1 MSTKKRSLSEI
12 SSDIMLVQNSFEL
25 TEQEIDEQLDLLHTE
40 LHDKE
45 NGVYWFYKSMDKKVE
60 LAKEY
65 KSKMDEVIKKMK
77 YTQEK
82 LKRLVVEAYAASK
95 QLPAHDEFNPIK
107 IMEMGKV
114 EILDESKIPD
124 EYYIEKIE
132 TRLDKRRI
140 LEELK
145 EGTEIP
151 GVRLRVNKHVRGLK

>member
-1 MSTKKRSLSEI
+1 MSKKRSLSQI
-12 SSDIMLVQNSFEL
+12 SSDIMIVENSWEL
-25 TEQEIDEQLDLLHTE
+25 TEEEIDEQLDMLHTE
-40 LHDKE
+40 LHEKE

-82 LKRLVVEAYAASK
+82 LKRLVVEAYAASG

-114 EILDESKIPD
+114 EVIDETKIPS

-151 GVRLRVNKHVRGLK
+151 GVRLRINKHVRGLK

>member
-1 MSTKKRSLSEI
+1 MPKRTLNEI
-12 SSDIMLVQNSFEL
+12 SNDIMLVQNSYEL
-25 TEQEIDEQLDLLHTE
+25 SNEEIDEQLDVLHTE

-45 NGVYWFYKSMDKKVE
+45 NGVYWFYKNIDSKIA

-65 KSKMDEVIKKMK
+65 KQKADLVMKKLK

-82 LKRLVVEAYAASK
+82 LKGLVIEAYKASG

-107 IMEMGKV
+107 IIQMGKV
-114 EILDESKIPD
+114 EVIDETKIPD
-124 EYYIEKIE
+124 EYYVEKIE

-145 EGTEIP
+145 EGKEIP
-151 GVRLRVNKHVRGLK
+151 GVRLKKNKHVRGLK

>member
-1 MSTKKRSLSEI
+1 MANKRSLNQI

-45 NGVYWFYKSMDKKVE
+45 NGVYWFYKNLDSKVA

-65 KSKMDEVIKKMK
+65 KDKADEVINKLK

-82 LKRLVVEAYAASK
+82 LKGLVVEAYAASK

-107 IMEMGKV
+107 IIQMGKV
-114 EILDESKIPD
+114 EIIDESKIPS

-145 EGTEIP
+145 EGIEIP
-151 GVRLRVNKHVRGLK
+151 GVTLRKNKHVRGLK

>member
-1 MSTKKRSLSEI
+1 MSNKRSLMEI
-12 SSDIMLVQNSFEL
+12 SSDIMMTKNSFEL
-25 TEQEIDEQLDLLHTE
+25 TEEEIDEQLDILHTE
-40 LHDKE
+40 LHKKE
-45 NGVYWFYKSMDKKVE
+45 NGVYWFYNGMDKKIE

-132 TRLDKRRI
+132 QRLDKRRI

>member
-1 MSTKKRSLSEI
+1 MSKRTLNEI
-12 SSDIMLVQNSFEL
+12 SNDIMLVQNSFEL
-25 TEQEIDEQLDLLHTE
+25 TEQEIDEQMDTLHTE

-45 NGVYWFYKSMDKKVE
+45 NGVYWFYKNIDSKIS

-65 KSKMDEVIKKMK
+65 KDKADLVMKKLK
-77 YTQEK
+77 YTQER
-82 LKRLVVEAYAASK
+82 LKGLDIEAYKASG

-114 EILDESKIPD
+114 EIIDESKIPS

-132 TRLDKRRI
+132 QRLDKRRI

>member
-1 MSTKKRSLSEI
+1 MSKRTLNEI
-12 SSDIMLVQNSFEL
+12 SNDIMLVQNSFEL
-25 TEQEIDEQLDLLHTE
+25 SEQEIDEQMDALHTE

-45 NGVYWFYKSMDKKVE
+45 NGVYWFYKNIDSKIA

-65 KSKMDEVIKKMK
+65 KDKADLVIKKLK

-82 LKRLVVEAYAASK
+82 LKGLVIEAYKASK

-114 EILDESKIPD
+114 EVMDETKIPS

-140 LEELK
+140 LDELK
-145 EGTEIP
+145 LGKEIP
-151 GVRLRVNKHVRGLK
+151 GVRLKRNKHVRGLK

>member
-1 MSTKKRSLSEI
+1 MNKKRSLHEI
-12 SSDIMLVQNSFEL
+12 SSEIMLTQNSFEL
-25 TEQEIDEQLDLLHTE
+25 TEQEIDEQLDELHTE
-40 LHDKE
+40 LHKKE
-45 NGVYWFYKSMDKKVE
+45 NGVYWFYRSMDKKVE

-65 KSKMDEVIKKMK
+65 KAKMDEAIKKMK

-82 LKRLVVEAYAASK
+82 LKRLVIEAYAASK

-114 EILDESKIPD
+114 EIIDESKIPS

-132 TRLDKRRI
+132 QRLDKRRI

-145 EGTEIP
+145 EGENIP
-151 GVRLRVNKHVRGLK
+151 GVRLIKNKHVRGLK

>member
-1 MSTKKRSLSEI
+1 MSNKRSLNQI

-25 TEQEIDEQLDLLHTE
+25 TEQEIDEQLDLLHDE

-45 NGVYWFYKSMDKKVE
+45 NGVYWFYKNLDSKVA

-65 KSKMDEVIKKMK
+65 KEKADAVIKKLK

-82 LKRLVVEAYAASK
+82 LKGLVVEAYAASK

-107 IMEMGKV
+107 IIETGQV
-114 EILDESKIPD
+114 EIIDESKIPN

-145 EGTEIP
+145 EGKEIP
-151 GVRLRVNKHVRGLK
+151 GVTLRKNKHVRGLK

>member
-1 MSTKKRSLSEI
+1 MAKRSLNQI
-12 SSDIMLVQNSFEL
+12 SSDIMLVENSFEL
-25 TEQEIDEQLDLLHTE
+25 TEQEINEKLDLLHDE

-45 NGVYWFYKSMDKKVE
+45 NGVYWFYKNIDSKIA

-65 KSKMDEVIKKMK
+65 KQKADLVMKKLK

-82 LKRLVVEAYAASK
+82 LKGLVIEAYKASG

-114 EILDESKIPD
+114 EVIDETKIPS

-140 LEELK
+140 LDELK
-145 EGTEIP
+145 EGKAIP
-151 GVRLRVNKHVRGLK
+151 GVRLKRNKHVRGLK

>member
-1 MSTKKRSLSEI
+1 MPKRSLNQI

-25 TEQEIDEQLDLLHTE
+25 TEQEIDEQLDILHTE
-40 LHDKE
+40 LHEKE
-45 NGVYWFYKSMDKKVE
+45 NGVYWFYRNLDSKID

-65 KSKMDEVIKKMK
+65 KEKADAVIKKLK

-82 LKRLVVEAYAASK
+82 LKKLVLEAYSASS
-95 QLPAHDEFNPIK
+95 QLPSHDEFNPIK
-107 IMEMGKV
+107 IIEMGKV
-114 EILDESKIPD
+114 EIIDESKIPD

-145 EGTEIP
+145 EGVEIP
-151 GVRLRVNKHVRGLK
+151 GVTLRKNKHVRGLK

>member
-1 MSTKKRSLSEI
+1 MANKRSLNQI

-25 TEQEIDEQLDLLHTE
+25 TEQEIDEQLDLLHDE

-45 NGVYWFYKSMDKKVE
+45 NGVYWFYKNIDSKIA

-65 KSKMDEVIKKMK
+65 KERADLVMRKLK
-77 YTQEK
+77 YTQER
-82 LKRLVVEAYAASK
+82 LKGLVIEAYKASG

-107 IMEMGKV
+107 IIKMGKV
-114 EILDESKIPD
+114 EIIDETKIPS

-140 LEELK
+140 LDELK
-145 EGTEIP
+145 LGKEIP
-151 GVRLRVNKHVRGLK
+151 GVRLKKNKHVRGLK

>member
-1 MSTKKRSLSEI
+1 MSKRSLNQI

-45 NGVYWFYKSMDKKVE
+45 NGVYWFYKNLESKVS

-65 KSKMDEVIKKMK
+65 KEKADAVIKKLK

-82 LKRLVVEAYAASK
+82 LKGLVVEAYAASK
-95 QLPAHDEFNPIK
+95 QLPAHDDFNPIK
-107 IMEMGKV
+107 IIETGQV
-114 EILDESKIPD
+114 EIIDESKIPN

-151 GVRLRVNKHVRGLK
+151 GVALRKNKHVRGLK